1 MRDSTRFRVMGRHRQ
16 DGYWDLLIWKPG
28 LSKLFEAGGFVS
40 GTDGEGHVM
49 AIERKRPLSDGFGS
63 R

>member
-1 MRDSTRFRVMGRHRQ
+1 MGRHRQ